1 MNSYTKHKMWLHI
14 LSSLL
19 LAVVL
24 GTAGLDES
32 GFSGGAAARAADSG
46 HSGGHSSGGHSSGDH
61 SGGRGRGRGGGH
73 DSGHT
78 DHGGDEGDDHGG
90 GHTPGPKGYGSHGTH
105 RGGHGNDVARGG
117 GKTVE
122 YKILRGRRPVWAQE
136 GIPEV
141 ELGRLNVSRAPGHV
155 LARAEGEAL
164 ATYSEAMAELYNLD
178 ADQAATL
185 LRSSFRDVSRYD
197 SPLQNLALYKDVMTF
212 GDSQLG
218 AIDPNVVPASQLDL
232 AAIFLGSASD
242 KTIPISE
249 NTVTALNRI
258 LGLVQLDPED
268 RSTLATKAE
277 TVREAILVGHGPAE
291 AH

>member
-1 MNSYTKHKMWLHI
+1 MTMNRYTQLRGWIGI
-14 LSSLL
+14 LSSLSIAL
-19 LAVVL
+19 LMT
-24 GTAGLDES
+24 TASVEES
-32 GFSGGAAARAADSG
+32 GFTWWPVAHAADPG
-46 HSGGHSSGGHSSGDH
+46 HSGGHSGGNSG
-61 SGGRGRGRGGGH
+61 GRGGGH
-73 DSGHT
+73 DSGDT
-78 DHGGDEGDDHGG
+78 DHGSDSGDDHGG
-90 GHTPGPKGYGSHGTH
+90 GHAPGPKGYGSHGTH

-117 GKTVE
+117 GKAVE

-141 ELGRLNVSRAPGHV
+141 ELGRLNVSRAPGKV
-155 LARAEGEAL
+155 LAHAEGEAL

-178 ADQAATL
+178 ADQAAAL
-185 LRSSFRDVSRYD
+185 LSTHFREVSRYD

-212 GDSQLG
+212 GNSQLG
-218 AIDPNVVPASQLDL
+218 TIDPNVSPASQLDL

-249 NTVTALNRI
+249 DTVTALNRI
-258 LGLVQLDPED
+258 LGLVEMNPDD